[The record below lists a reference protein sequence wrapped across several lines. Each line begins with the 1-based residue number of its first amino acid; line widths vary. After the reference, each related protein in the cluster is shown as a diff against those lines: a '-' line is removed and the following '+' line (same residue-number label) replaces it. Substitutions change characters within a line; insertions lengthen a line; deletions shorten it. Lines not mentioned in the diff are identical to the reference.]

1 MTVRGTFLRVTV
13 ALELSCY
20 HLTCNKILVGKK
32 NILKLLSKKKPFL
45 IVSKDIK
52 KVKRQLIEWGQAFA
66 NLESD

>member
-1 MTVRGTFLRVTV
+1 LEKKIFLN
-13 ALELSCY
+13 SFQ
-20 HLTCNKILVGKK
+20 
-32 NILKLLSKKKPFL
+32 KKKPFL